1 MKIRIDGR
9 ELLVKKRVRD
19 IVELQRQTGWKM
31 EDIDKQVAVSDALA
45 IPMTAFFALANA
57 GFNPVFEDLLDRD
70 PEDFELVEEAGDT
83 REGGDVTDPPQP
95 RSDSDPGGD
104 EHKAEAEV

>member
-31 EDIDKQVAVSDALA
+31 EDLETQVQKSDVLSL
-45 IPMTAFFALANA
+45 PMAAFFALANA
-57 GFNPVFEDLLDRD
+57 GFTPVFDELLDRD
-70 PEDFELVEEAGDT
+70 PEEFELVEEAGDS
-83 REGGDVTDPPQP
+83 REGGDVTDPPQS

-104 EHKAEAEV
+104 ELEAETAG